1 MARYLTQE
9 EKEKIIQLYNDGYN
23 TVQTGE
29 ILGRSDCTIGSYLKK
44 CGLNPIGKKTSFK

>member
-1 MARYLTQE
+1 MAGCLTQE

-29 ILGRSDCTIGSYLKK
+29 ILNSNLFK
-44 CGLNPIGKKTSFK
+44 KKTR